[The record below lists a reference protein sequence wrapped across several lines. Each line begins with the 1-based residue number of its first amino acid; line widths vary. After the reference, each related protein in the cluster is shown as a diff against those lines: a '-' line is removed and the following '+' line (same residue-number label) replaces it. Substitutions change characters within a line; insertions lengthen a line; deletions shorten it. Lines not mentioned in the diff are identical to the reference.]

1 MAKLARAVHVTD
13 PHSGRRLVLQPG
25 EEPAE
30 HLAALITTPSAWE
43 DGRAPDA
50 KEADNDAVT
59 GNTGGDSDDGDRK
72 TAPAAKKTA
81 ARKSAA
87 TKPARGRDAAGE
99 GDSGD

>member
-43 DGRAPDA
+43 DGHAPDA
-50 KEADNDAVT
+50 KETDNDDAGGT
-59 GNTGGDSDDGDRK
+59 PGDSDDGDRK

-81 ARKSAA
+81 ARKTAA
-87 TKPARGRDAAGE
+87 TGRSRGRDAAGE
-99 GDSGD
+99 GNSGD

>member
-43 DGRAPDA
+43 DGHAPDA
-50 KEADNDAVT
+50 KEADNDAPGDTT
-59 GNTGGDSDDGDRK
+59 GTDDGDRK

-81 ARKSAA
+81 ARKTAA